1 MSVRGITPQTG
12 AGGSL
17 KAGSFTDSSGTPGNV
32 TNNSP
37 RGRAAFAAAGSSV
50 VITNSSVTAQSTVLA
65 QINQAAA
72 DTTCTVIVRV
82 SVGAGTFTVFGIA
95 AATATTVFDFVVV
108 N

>member
-1 MSVRGITPQTG
+1 MSVRAVTPQIG

-17 KAGSFTDSSGTPGNV
+17 KSGTFTDSSATPGNV
-32 TNNSP
+32 VNNSA
-37 RGRAAFAAAGSSV
+37 RGRAAFAATGSSV

-65 QINQAAA
+65 IINQAAA
-72 DTTCTVIVRV
+72 DATCTQIVRV
-82 SVGAGTFTVFGIA
+82 SVGAGTFTVFGNA

>member
-1 MSVRGITPQTG
+1 MALRSAAPLAG

-37 RGRAAFAAAGSSV
+37 RGRAAFAAAGAST
-50 VITNSSVTAQSTVLA
+50 VITNSTVASTSSVFAI
-65 QINQAAA
+65 INQAAA
-72 DTTCTVIVRV
+72 DTTATSIPRV
-82 SVGAGTFTVFGIA
+82 SVGSGTFTVFANA
-95 AATATTVFDFVVV
+95 AATATTVFDFLVV